1 MLRLRGTAT
10 RRRMDMSESTTIT
23 SDADIWT
30 PESVSEAAEMLAV
43 AYRERT
49 RVRIRGAGTRQHLG
63 HVVDHDVVLSTER
76 LDRIIAWEPD
86 DLTAVVE
93 GGLGVEEFENT
104 LGRSRQTAAL
114 PERVGPATVGGVVAT
129 GRSGWRRLRYGPIRD
144 RMLEV
149 TLVTGDGRVVTA
161 GGRLVKNVTGYDL
174 PRLAV
179 GSLGSMG
186 LIAQV
191 CMKLWPMPVAA
202 ATVRVESADK
212 AIRSTFRPH
221 AVLET
226 TEGVDVYL
234 AGTEREIQ
242 EQGAALGGP
251 LVEGHPWPN
260 FPKGATELS
269 LRVPPAAVNEAI
281 ALLQKTWLFVA
292 QHGVGEVAIAAD
304 EIELSKAKELRAFAE
319 SHGGALV
326 VTSTTGVLRTDFDP
340 WGTPP
345 ESLTLQRRV
354 IAGFDPARLLN
365 PGLLPGRL

>member
-1 MLRLRGTAT
+1 
-10 RRRMDMSESTTIT
+10 MSESTSATT
-23 SDADIWT
+23 DVDIWT
-30 PESVSEAAEMLAV
+30 PGSVPEAAEMLAA

-49 RVRIRGAGTRQHLG
+49 RVRIRGAGTRQQLG
-63 HVVDHDVVLSTER
+63 HVVDHDVVLSTEC
-76 LDRIIAWEPD
+76 LDRIVAWEPD

-93 GGLGVEEFENT
+93 CGMGVREFEDT
-104 LGRSRQTAAL
+104 LGRSRQTAVL

-149 TLVTGDGRVVTA
+149 TLITGDGRVVTA

-191 CMKLWPMPVAA
+191 CMKLWPKPVAA
-202 ATVRVESADK
+202 VTVRVESADA
-212 AIRSTFRPH
+212 AIQATFRPH
-221 AVLET
+221 AVLQT
-226 TEGVDVYL
+226 AEGVDVYL

-251 LVEGHPWPN
+251 LVEGHAWPDT
-260 FPKGATELS
+260 PTGAIELS
-269 LRVPPAAVNEAI
+269 LRVPPAVVNAAV
-281 ALLQKTWLFVA
+281 ALLPHSWRFVA

-304 EIELSKAKELRAFAE
+304 EIELGKAEELRGFAE
-319 SHGGALV
+319 SRGGALV
-326 VTSTTGVLRTDFDP
+326 VTSATDDVRVEFDP

-345 ESLTLQRRV
+345 ESLALQRRV